1 LLNIYV
7 DADACPVKREVYRV
21 AERQRLEVTLVANSR
36 MRIPKQGRVVLKVVA
51 DGLDA
56 ADNWI
61 SDHAEAGD
69 IVVTADIPL
78 ASRSIEKGARV
89 IGPTGKPFT
98 EDNIGTAVAGRS
110 LMADLRSAGEVT
122 AGPPPL
128 KKRDRSRFL
137 QALENAI
144 QAIRREHSGPLR

>member
-1 LLNIYV
+1 MSGLLNIYV
-7 DADACPVKREVYRV
+7 DADACPVKSEVYRV
-21 AERQRLEVTLVANSR
+21 ADRYRLEVTLVANSR
-36 MRIPKQGRVVLKVVA
+36 MRIPKQGRIVLKVVA

-61 SDHAEAGD
+61 ADHAEAGD

-78 ASRSIEKGARV
+78 ASRCIEKGARV

-98 EDNIGTAVAGRS
+98 EDNIGAAVAGRA
-110 LMADLRSAGEVT
+110 LMADLRSSGEFT

-137 QALENAI
+137 QTLENVI
-144 QAIRREHSGPLR
+144 QTIRREY

>member
-7 DADACPVKREVYRV
+7 DADACPVKSEVYRV
-21 AERQRLEVTLVANSR
+21 ADRYRLEVMLVANSR
-36 MRIPKQGRVVLKVVA
+36 MRIPKEGRVVLKVVA

-61 SDHAEAGD
+61 ADHAEAGD

-78 ASRSIEKGARV
+78 ASRCIEKGARV

-98 EDNIGTAVAGRS
+98 EDNIGPAVAGRA

-137 QALENAI
+137 QALENVI
-144 QAIRREHSGPLR
+144 QAIRREN